1 MLSVNADGGSRRPA
15 EAQPSSGRGARG
27 CGTAAGRIPIVAVLG
42 NPNAGKSTV
51 FNRLTGLSQKV
62 GNYPGVTVERK
73 EGFVHLEGRTLRLL
87 DLPGTYSLA
96 AHSLDEIVAVD
107 VLLGHQQGEARPD
120 LVLHVVDSSNLER
133 NLYLLTQICELGL
146 PVLVALNMTDVAER
160 RGIRIDPQKL
170 AERLGLPVV
179 TTQAHRGTG
188 IDELKQ
194 AIGDFF
200 ATLERDGPAAVDDA
214 FSREL
219 VLPEDLQRE
228 VTALH
233 REMGPRVEGE
243 LGRALHPFEVLRVLV
258 DRDGYAEQRFVS
270 LLGTSRRYPRY
281 Q

>member
-1 MLSVNADGGSRRPA
+1 MPAEDPGQQRDSLRAHRPSRR
-15 EAQPSSGRGARG
+15 GFRGG
-27 CGTAAGRIPIVAVLG
+27 PEAGRIPTVAVLG

-146 PVLVALNMTDVAER
+146 PVLVVLNMVDVAER
-160 RGIRIDPQKL
+160 KGIQIEVEIDDYHLSLRK
-170 AERLGLPVV
+170 AE
-179 TTQAHRGTG
+179 
-188 IDELKQ
+188 
-194 AIGDFF
+194 
-200 ATLERDGPAAVDDA
+200 AA
-214 FSREL
+214 L
-219 VLPEDLQRE
+219 VE
-228 VTALH
+228 VTRL
-233 REMGPRVEGE
+233 
-243 LGRALHPFEVLRVLV
+243 
-258 DRDGYAEQRFVS
+258 
-270 LLGTSRRYPRY
+270 
-281 Q
+281 